1 MMLGVGSPIFIIIP
15 GESKEPVFHH
25 GKVIESDAEKF
36 VAEFDAMEPL
46 PVDFPVIAF
55 NEEDGRFYQQKAIV
69 KALGRTKPNLVLTLE
84 RVGAPVSAERR
95 GSYRVRMMKVSLT
108 GKIGDERRCTI
119 TDVSPEGFAAVTKK
133 SLQIRSLVNVHIE
146 YETHVLEGQAFVQSV
161 HPNPDGK
168 YRCGFLIPER
178 DAKMRRTLER
188 IASTFQRIHLRSLA
202 EFRVLDTKAE
212 VNGESIL
219 ALVDGMG
226 AFRETALKILA
237 KQGIA
242 DPQPGE
248 WYGQQ
253 SLLDA
258 LGVISEKLG
267 VDALY
272 NIGLKIPDK
281 AQFPPDINSLDRA
294 LNMLDTAYHMNHRYG
309 EIGHYNL
316 INVGD
321 FGFEMVCENP
331 YPCDFDRGI
340 LAALCGRYKPK
351 GSGVTA
357 TVIHD
362 DSKPCRKSGASS
374 CTYRII
380 W

>member
-1 MMLGVGSPIFIIIP
+1 MPGIGSPIFIIVP

-25 GKVIESDAEKF
+25 GKVLESDAEIF
-36 VAEFDAMEPL
+36 VAEFDELEPL
-46 PVDFPVIAF
+46 PVGFGVIAF
-55 NEEDGRFYQQKAIV
+55 NETDGRFYQQKAVV
-69 KALGRTKPNLVLTLE
+69 KELGRTKPHPVLTFE
-84 RVGAPVSAERR
+84 RSGAPVSAERR
-95 GSYRVRMMKVSLT
+95 GSYRVRMLKAVLS
-108 GKIGDERRCTI
+108 GKIGDERRCNI
-119 TDVSPEGFAAVTKK
+119 TDISPEGFAAITKRL
-133 SLQIRSLVNVHIE
+133 LQIRSTVNVRVE
-146 YETHVLEGQAFVQSV
+146 YEAQVLEGPVSVQSV
-161 HPNPDGK
+161 HANPDGK

-178 DAKMRRTLER
+178 DIKMRRTLER

-202 EFRVLDTKAE
+202 EFRVLDANVE

-226 AFRETALKILA
+226 AFRETALRILE
-237 KQGIA
+237 KQGIP

-248 WYGQQ
+248 WYRQQ

-258 LGVISEKLG
+258 FAVISEKLG
-267 VDALY
+267 ADALY
-272 NIGLKIPDK
+272 NIGLKIPGN
-281 AQFPPDINSLDRA
+281 AQFPSDINSLDRA
-294 LNMLDTAYHMNHRYG
+294 LNVLDIAYHMNHRYG

-316 INVGD
+316 NNVGD

-331 YPCDFDRGI
+331 YPCDFDRGL

-374 CTYRII
+374 CTYRIT